1 MFLDIIIIKKDNII
15 VDIMIFKKI
24 TYLYSVNAT
33 KIKKDNILVTI
44 ILLVSYDYQAS
55 SSSTPLP
62 SSSNTSKA
70 HSRYQHTEICIFHDG
85 DSVVTSQL

>member
-24 TYLYSVNAT
+24 TYLYSVNVT
-33 KIKKDNILVTI
+33 KIKKDNILVTN
-44 ILLVSYDYQAS
+44 ILLVYNYQAS
-55 SSSTPLP
+55 SSSTPLT

-70 HSRYQHTEICIFHDG
+70 HSRYQHTEICVLHDR